1 MEISLY
7 SPAHEAAVIGAL
19 AKDPLWQIITNDQTI
34 AVYRQL
40 LRTSI
45 TYVSFS
51 DDTFCGYVRA
61 VPDPG
66 FAAYISEL
74 YVVEAWRGRK
84 IGQALIERVKHD
96 HPHLHLYALSD
107 EDAFYE
113 KKGYTKVGS
122 VFAI

>member
-1 MEISLY
+1 MEISIY
-7 SPAHEAAVIGAL
+7 SPAHEAAVIGAI
-19 AKDPLWQIITNDQTI
+19 AKDPLWQIITSDQTI

-51 DDTFCGYVRA
+51 DATFCGYVRA